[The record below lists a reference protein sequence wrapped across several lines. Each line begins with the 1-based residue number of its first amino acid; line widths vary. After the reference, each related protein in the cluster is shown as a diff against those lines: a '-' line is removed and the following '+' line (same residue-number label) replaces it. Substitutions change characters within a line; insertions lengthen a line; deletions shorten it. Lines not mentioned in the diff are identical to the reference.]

1 MCVNVALMSSLY
13 ILCRN
18 SLTGLEHISDLGSQ
32 LRDLWF
38 FSKLVLI
45 RCYLLV
51 GVTLTCPFLMTMM
64 CFESEIG
71 VCLTW
76 STSE

>member
-1 MCVNVALMSSLY
+1 MV
-13 ILCRN
+13 
-18 SLTGLEHISDLGSQ
+18 
-32 LRDLWF
+32 

-76 STSE
+76 STSG